1 MERMRTT
8 RAQKRRRKEEAEAKK
23 VKSLAGMPP
32 LVLAKVAE
40 HLEHYD
46 RLAFALTCTSF
57 RDAIEE
63 VVKNESDEWKERE
76 RSPAISTFY
85 RHDEFEPEVVKVGQL
100 SPSFSAWIA
109 SH

>member
-1 MERMRTT
+1 MG
-8 RAQKRRRKEEAEAKK
+8 KEEAEAKK

-76 RSPAISTFY
+76 RSPAISTYY
-85 RHDEFEPEVVKVGQL
+85 RHDEFEPEVVKHDVTPYVEEEESDL
-100 SPSFSAWIA
+100 SE
-109 SH
+109 